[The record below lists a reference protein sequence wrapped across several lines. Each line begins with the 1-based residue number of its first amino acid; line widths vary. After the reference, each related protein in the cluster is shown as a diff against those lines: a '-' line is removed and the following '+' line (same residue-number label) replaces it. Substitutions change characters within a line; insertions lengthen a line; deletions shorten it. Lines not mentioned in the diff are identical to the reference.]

1 MSTTA
6 VGADVIDAAREQ
18 ADAGAAGTPAPIE
31 AGTFVAGEPVAA
43 SAPIVGNAP
52 VVADAPIVA
61 VDPAQGPIEP
71 ATPVDLAAFKQAFRR
86 HAAGVAIITA
96 LDASGNP
103 VGFTATSLASLAAV
117 PPLATFNMA
126 RSASSWPAVAET
138 DRVVI
143 HMLGV
148 RNRGVAQK
156 LSGDQSQ
163 RFEGDHWS
171 PGPHGLPVI
180 KDVTSWMVGRIVERF
195 PVHNNAVVVVQIEEG
210 GLGGDDRPLLYHER
224 QYFQPGEFA

>member
-1 MSTTA
+1 MSTT
-6 VGADVIDAAREQ
+6 VGADVIDAAREP
-18 ADAGAAGTPAPIE
+18 ADAGSPVNSDPRAEPIAAIPAVGPAFAAEPAAAPATAEAPI
-31 AGTFVAGEPVAA
+31 
-43 SAPIVGNAP
+43 
-52 VVADAPIVA
+52 A

-96 LDASGNP
+96 LDSAGKP

-126 RSASSWPAVAET
+126 RSASSWPAIAET

-148 RNRGVAQK
+148 RNRGTAQK

-163 RFEGDHWS
+163 RFEGDHWA

-195 PVHNNAVVVVQIEEG
+195 PVHNNAVIVVQIEEG
-210 GLGGDDRPLLYHER
+210 GLGEDDRPLLYHER
-224 QYFQPGEFA
+224 QYFQPGEFV

>member
-6 VGADVIDAAREQ
+6 AGADVIDAAREPV
-18 ADAGAAGTPAPIE
+18 DPGAAAGSASTDESVSALAATDPA
-31 AGTFVAGEPVAA
+31 AA
-43 SAPIVGNAP
+43 VERL
-52 VVADAPIVA
+52 A

-71 ATPVDLAAFKQAFRR
+71 VTPVDLAAFKQAFRR

-96 LDASGNP
+96 LDASGDP
-103 VGFTATSLASLAAV
+103 MGFTATSLASLAAV

-126 RSASSWPAVAET
+126 RSASSWPAIAET

-148 RNRGVAQK
+148 RNRGIAEK
-156 LSGDQSQ
+156 LSGAQAE
-163 RFEGDHWS
+163 RFEGDHWA

-180 KDVTSWMVGRIVERF
+180 RDVTSWMVGTIVDRF
-195 PVHNNAVVVVQIEEG
+195 PVHNNAVIVVQIEEG
-210 GLGGDDRPLLYHER
+210 GLGEDDRPLLYHER

>member
-1 MSTTA
+1 MSATA
-6 VGADVIDAAREQ
+6 VGADVIDAVREP
-18 ADAGAAGTPAPIE
+18 AGTGAGDPVQATPIDPG
-31 AGTFVAGEPVAA
+31 ALVAGEPVATA
-43 SAPIVGNAP
+43 DSTAPEAPIA
-52 VVADAPIVA
+52 VAD
-61 VDPAQGPIEP
+61 PARGPIES

-126 RSASSWPAVAET
+126 RSASSWPAIAET

-195 PVHNNAVVVVQIEEG
+195 PVHNNAVLVVQIEEG
-210 GLGGDDRPLLYHER
+210 GLGEDDRPLLYHER

>member
-6 VGADVIDAAREQ
+6 AGADVIDAAREPV
-18 ADAGAAGTPAPIE
+18 DPGAAAGSASTDESVSALAATDPA
-31 AGTFVAGEPVAA
+31 AA
-43 SAPIVGNAP
+43 VERL
-52 VVADAPIVA
+52 A

-71 ATPVDLAAFKQAFRR
+71 VTPVDLAAFKQAFRR

-96 LDASGNP
+96 LDASGDP
-103 VGFTATSLASLAAV
+103 MGFTATSLASLAAV

-126 RSASSWPAVAET
+126 RSASSWPAIAET

-148 RNRGVAQK
+148 RNRGVAEK
-156 LSGDQSQ
+156 LSGAQAE
-163 RFEGDHWS
+163 RFEGDHWA

-180 KDVTSWMVGRIVERF
+180 RDVTSWMVGTIVDRF
-195 PVHNNAVVVVQIEEG
+195 PVHNNAVIVVQIEEG
-210 GLGGDDRPLLYHER
+210 GLGEDDRPLLYHER

>member
-1 MSTTA
+1 M
-6 VGADVIDAAREQ
+6 
-18 ADAGAAGTPAPIE
+18 
-31 AGTFVAGEPVAA
+31 EPV
-43 SAPIVGNAP
+43 
-52 VVADAPIVA
+52 
-61 VDPAQGPIEP
+61 
-71 ATPVDLAAFKQAFRR
+71 TPVDLAAFKQAFRR

-103 VGFTATSLASLAAV
+103 VGFTATSLASLSAV

-126 RSASSWPAVAET
+126 RSASSWPAIAET

-156 LSGDQSQ
+156 LSGAQVE

-180 KDVTSWMVGRIVERF
+180 KDVTSWMVGHIVERF
-195 PVHNNAVVVVQIEEG
+195 PVHNNAVIVVQIEEG
-210 GLGGDDRPLLYHER
+210 DLGEDDRPLLYHER